1 MTESLLQSRAYA
13 PGVIAVREHPEV
25 ARLQE
30 MLEELAAMTGPPEVG
45 GEAAADAHRIDQL
58 RMLEQ
63 IKAAAAADAHR
74 IDQLRML
81 EQIKAAAAAAQ
92 ARVTVAFEASQLA
105 EQEAAGVRRSE
116 RAAG

>member
-63 IKAAAAADAHR
+63 IKAAAAA
-74 IDQLRML
+74 
-81 EQIKAAAAAAQ
+81 AQ